1 MSAPQ
6 LSYFNCSHRR
16 CFHLMTFAT
25 YQLFLHKFLFF
36 KFTASIFKSFFSS
49 LDGILDPWITNIAR
63 ERESA
68 CVHACVCKHAY
79 VCVRLCVQECVCV
92 WCWTERY
99 CLYKR
104 VCAPQLQGEAVQQK
118 MFNALLRSSPVFAWI
133 TWHSLF
139 KRGAPFSAE
148 SHPSWKRFF
157 VQGICFEGKIFIAA
171 FRFKNI
177 LSRVSLLSLE
187 SQLLP
192 KRHHP

>member
-63 ERESA
+63 GSVR
-68 CVHACVCKHAY
+68 ACVCVCACMGVY
-79 VCVRLCVQECVCV
+79 V
-92 WCWTERY
+92 WYWTERY
-99 CLYKR
+99 CFYKR